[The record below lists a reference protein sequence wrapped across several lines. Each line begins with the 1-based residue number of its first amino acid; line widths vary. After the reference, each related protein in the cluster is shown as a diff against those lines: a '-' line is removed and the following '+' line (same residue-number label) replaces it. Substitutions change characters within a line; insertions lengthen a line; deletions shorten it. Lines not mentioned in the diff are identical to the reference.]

1 MAIKIFIDQGH
12 NPTGHNT
19 GAESFGV
26 KEQDVTYQVGVY
38 LADMLRSTGILKSG
52 FRETRRRK
60 SWERATVQV

>member
-26 KEQDVTYQVGVY
+26 KEQDVTCIWRICSE
-38 LADMLRSTGILKSG
+38 ATGILKSG
-52 FRETRRRK
+52 FQETRRRK